1 MLLGVRMSDLP
12 VFLTRPLDR
21 AVKRA
26 KIAGSLQIG
35 AFLLSLWYEHQAV
48 YLAGAIAGSFT
59 VLFSVQWLI
68 AMLKLPG
75 KLRKHELGVAKRA
88 VEMKQRELQA
98 ERMRH
103 ERAKA
108 IELIEQQR
116 IGEFAKAASLQS
128 GERVTLQTRVGPI
141 WVTRCVNGTLRLWW
155 GFNTQVR
162 ELAVPII
169 KSRAHYEKTAPV
181 AWFIHRGM
189 ERSVLLDLAR
199 I

>member
-1 MLLGVRMSDLP
+1 MSDLP

-21 AVKRA
+21 AVRRA
-26 KIAGSLQIG
+26 TIAAGLQIG

-59 VLFSVQWLI
+59 VLFGVQWLVGL
-68 AMLKLPG
+68 LKLPE
-75 KLRKHELGVAKRA
+75 KLRKHELEVAKRA
-88 VEMKQRELQA
+88 VEMRQRELQA

-108 IELIEQQR
+108 VELIEQQR
-116 IGEFAKAASLQS
+116 IEEFAKASDLQS

-155 GFNTQVR
+155 GFNTRVR

-169 KSRAHYEKTAPV
+169 RSRAHYDGTAPV
-181 AWFIHRGM
+181 AWFINRGM